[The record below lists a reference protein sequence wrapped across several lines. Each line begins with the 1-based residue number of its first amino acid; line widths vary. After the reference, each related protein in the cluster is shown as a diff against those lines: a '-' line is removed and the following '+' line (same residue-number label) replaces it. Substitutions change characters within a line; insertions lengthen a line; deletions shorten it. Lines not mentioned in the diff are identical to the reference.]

1 MPGIPDGGVELSE
14 MPNRDPDHDA
24 IGDLLGAYALG
35 AVDPKERRRIEVHL
49 PSCAGCREEL
59 ARHRTAVAG
68 LGRLASELGPD
79 QAAHLMDVGEKVR
92 AGPHGPPAPPP
103 ARALPRRRGVV
114 WGLGVATVIL
124 LVVSLATV
132 TVLAG
137 RRLDRVEGR
146 LARAEL
152 IEQVVARATDSGT
165 RTARLSTIGGGLS
178 VEVVALAD
186 GTAMVWKNRLPA
198 LSPERSYFLWAVVT
212 AQRVPVGRLDSV
224 GRPQVV
230 RVPPGANAMVVTE
243 ERSSGP
249 PEGTRIVVVG
259 GFEGGA

>member
-1 MPGIPDGGVELSE
+1 
-14 MPNRDPDHDA
+14 MPNLEPDHDA

-35 AVDPKERRRIEVHL
+35 AVDPEERRRIEAHL

-59 ARHRTAVAG
+59 TRHRTAVAG
-68 LGRLASELGPD
+68 LGRLAAELGPD
-79 QAAHLMDVGEKVR
+79 QAAHLMDVGGKVH
-92 AGPHGPPAPPP
+92 AGPHGPPALP
-103 ARALPRRRGVV
+103 ARALPRRRGVA
-114 WGLGVATVIL
+114 WGLNVATVIL
-124 LVVSLATV
+124 LLVSLATV
-132 TVLAG
+132 TILAG

-152 IEQVVARATDSGT
+152 IEQVVARATDRGT
-165 RTARLSTIGGGLS
+165 RTARLSTTGERHS

-198 LSPERSYFLWAVVT
+198 LPPERSYFLWAVVA
-212 AQRVPVGRLDSV
+212 AQRVPVGRLDPV

-230 RVPPGANAMVVTE
+230 KVPPGTNAMVVTE

-249 PEGTRIVVVG
+249 PEGTRIVVAG